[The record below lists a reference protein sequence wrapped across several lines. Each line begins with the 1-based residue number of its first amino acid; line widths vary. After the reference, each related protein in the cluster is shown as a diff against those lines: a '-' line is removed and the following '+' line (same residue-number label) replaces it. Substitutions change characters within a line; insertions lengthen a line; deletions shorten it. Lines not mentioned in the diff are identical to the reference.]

1 MLLRKEFTIS
11 LGKLETSIY
20 VLIRM
25 KKLQSIEQELLK
37 LSPSETKRLLAWIDR
52 YLEDKTEEKEQLH
65 PAIHQSK
72 RHLAQARP
80 RVSQP

>member
-1 MLLRKEFTIS
+1 
-11 LGKLETSIY
+11 
-20 VLIRM
+20 M

-37 LSPSETKRLLAWIDR
+37 LSASETKRLLAWIDR
-52 YLEDKTEEKEQLH
+52 YLDDKTGEKETLH

-72 RHLAQARP
+72 RQLAQARP